1 MGSKFNI
8 FDSFVLFFSFVFA
21 VIVFTTFLIVAFN
34 SNILLYLNKRQVL
47 ISVIRTFTYVEYMS
61 HVLLF

>member
-34 SNILLYLNKRQVL
+34 SNILIYLNKRQVL